1 VSGAVSR
8 ILVDR
13 RCAAAAAA
21 AAAAIVSESSCPA
34 CSMLLVVD
42 ASAALRGLYDIGYA
56 RLLPT
61 ATATGGS
68 GAAAGGAGTAASRSP
83 SAAASASVGPTD
95 GVLDFDPRNGVMADI
110 PRKSSGDDAPAAV
123 RRLFVVGSKGA
134 GKVGHSA
141 RHHCWLPISATSH
154 YFRRLPSRIT
164 ACRAR

>member
-1 VSGAVSR
+1 
-8 ILVDR
+8 
-13 RCAAAAAA
+13 
-21 AAAAIVSESSCPA
+21 
-34 CSMLLVVD
+34 MLLVVD

-61 ATATGGS
+61 ATVTGGS
-68 GAAAGGAGTAASRSP
+68 GAAVGGAGTSTSKSP

-134 GKVGHSA
+134 GKVRDTG
-141 RHHCWLPISATSH
+141 
-154 YFRRLPSRIT
+154 RRRCLLGY
-164 ACRAR
+164 